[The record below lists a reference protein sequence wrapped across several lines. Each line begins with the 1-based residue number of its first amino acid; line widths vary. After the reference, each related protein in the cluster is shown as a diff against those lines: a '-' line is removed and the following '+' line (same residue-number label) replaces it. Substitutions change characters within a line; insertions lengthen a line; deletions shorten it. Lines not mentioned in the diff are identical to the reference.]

1 MRQNRDVNPAS
12 LPVEA
17 KVEDERTPD
26 ATRHGMPC
34 GTSSTFPTHP
44 TIPTH
49 PPPPQRVSE
58 AGRAASLNATL
69 ANWNGHDP
77 VWVFAYG
84 SLIWNP
90 ELEFDQRQCGVVHGY
105 HRSLCMWSRLYRGTP
120 QAPGLVLAL
129 DRGGSCQGVAY
140 RIPAASVAEELTRL
154 WKREMV
160 TGAYEPRWLRVRP
173 CGAAMGA
180 SLGASAA
187 GIPHSEHVTA
197 LGFVMNRVNGGYAG
211 KLDRDTVIRTV
222 CSARGERGSSAEY
235 LFATVE
241 ALAAHGLED
250 TQLAALA
257 DEVAARLYPDGP
269 SLRSSGC

>member
-1 MRQNRDVNPAS
+1 MRQNQIVNPAS
-12 LPVEA
+12 LITDPAA
-17 KVEDERTPD
+17 KDEDQRASD
-26 ATRHGMPC
+26 ASVLHAL
-34 GTSSTFPTHP
+34 STQALQFPQ
-44 TIPTH
+44 I

-58 AGRAASLNATL
+58 AGRAASLKTTL

-105 HRSLCMWSRLYRGTP
+105 HRSLCMWSRVYRGTP

-140 RIPAASVAEELTRL
+140 RIPASAVAEELTRL

-173 CGAAMGA
+173 CGASLDVSPGSSNSSSAGGA
-180 SLGASAA
+180 PQGA
-187 GIPHSEHVTA
+187 HVAA
-197 LGFVMNRVNGGYAG
+197 LGFVMNRGNDGYAG
-211 KLDRDTVIRTV
+211 KLDRDMVIQTV

-257 DEVAARLYPDGP
+257 DAVAARLYPDAP
-269 SLRSSGC
+269 ALRSSGC